1 MNVVFLAAGFGARLA
16 HIIGDRPKAL
26 VEVGGAVLL
35 DHLLARVR
43 ALPDI
48 ERIVL
53 VTNGRFA
60 EQFRA
65 WQQRSGANDVEIL
78 DDGAAGAESRLGAIG
93 DLAFALERVEAGRD
107 ALVLA
112 ADNVLGFELGPLLD
126 RGRETRASVV
136 AVRRNP
142 VLEDQRQ
149 RGNLEL
155 APDGRVIAFVEK
167 PEVPIG
173 PWSAAPIYYFPVTA
187 LRRVREYLDAGGHRD
202 APGHFLA
209 WLHTREPLYGW
220 EQTGPLL
227 DVGDPVSWAEAEQ
240 RIAEDPHRYGLPPA
254 E

>member
-1 MNVVFLAAGFGARLA
+1 VNVVFLAAGFGTRLV

-26 VEVGGAVLL
+26 VEVGGMVLL

-43 ALPDI
+43 CLPDV
-48 ERIVL
+48 ERILL
-53 VTNGRFA
+53 VSNHHYL

-65 WQQRSGANDVEIL
+65 WQRGSGANDVEIL
-78 DDGAAGAESRLGAIG
+78 DDGARDAESRLGAIG
-93 DLAFALERVEAGRD
+93 DLAFALERLGAGQD

-112 ADNVLGFELGPLLD
+112 ADNVLGFELGPLVD
-126 RGRETRASVV
+126 RGRATGSSVV

-142 VLEDQRQ
+142 DLEDQRL

-155 APDGRVIAFVEK
+155 AADGRVVAFVEK

-173 PWSAAPIYYFPVTA
+173 PWSSAPLYYFQATA
-187 LRRVREYLDAGGHRD
+187 LGRVREYLDAGGHRD

-209 WLHTREPLYGW
+209 WLHTREPLQGW

-227 DVGDPVSWAEAEQ
+227 DVGNPVSWAEAEQ
-240 RIAEDPHRYGLPPA
+240 RIAEDPARYGLRPA
-254 E
+254 

>member
-1 MNVVFLAAGFGARLA
+1 MNVIFLAAGFGTRLA

-26 VEVGGAVLL
+26 VEVGGVVLL

-43 ALPDI
+43 ALPEL

-53 VTNGRFA
+53 VSNHHFV
-60 EQFRA
+60 EQFRS
-65 WQQRSGANDVEIL
+65 WQRASGANDVEII
-78 DDGAAGAESRLGAIG
+78 DDGAQDAASRLGAIG
-93 DLAFALERVEAGRD
+93 DLALVLERLGVARD

-112 ADNVLGFELGPLLD
+112 ADNVLGFGLAPVVE
-126 RGRETRASVV
+126 RGRETAGSVV

-142 VLEDQRQ
+142 DPEDQRR

-155 APDGRVIAFVEK
+155 AADGRVIAFVEK
-167 PEVPIG
+167 PDVPIG
-173 PWSAAPIYYFPVTA
+173 PWSSAPIYYLPASA

-220 EQTGPLL
+220 EQAGPLL
-227 DVGDPVSWAEAEQ
+227 DVGNPVSWAEAEQ
-240 RIAEDPHRYGLPPA
+240 RIAEDPGRYGLMPP